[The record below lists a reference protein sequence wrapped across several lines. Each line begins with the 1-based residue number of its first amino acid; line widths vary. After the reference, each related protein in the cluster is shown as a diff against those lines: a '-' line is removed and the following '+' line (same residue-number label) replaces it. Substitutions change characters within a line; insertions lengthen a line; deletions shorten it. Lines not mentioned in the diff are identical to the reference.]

1 MSAALWMLISVG
13 WSADVCRGLDVRVD
27 DPVGPP
33 LAVESVVGAVELVD
47 GRPRFRQ
54 RFYEGGIV
62 DRPVA
67 QGTEIIWMLTDGSQI
82 TMPTSEPADPIH
94 HTYGSS
100 EGVVGTNTQWT
111 LRFDLTE
118 DIVHA
123 LARAKAEAMLGR
135 VGLASRLKHYPKFL
149 SGGEQR
155 RGGLAR
161 VLLADPAF
169 AFVDEPDAGLDAQA
183 RLRALQLLR
192 DRCDAGMS
200 CLLVTHNRDLA
211 RRFADR
217 RWTLEEGVLH
227 AG

>member
-123 LARAKAEAMLGR
+123 LARAKAERFRYTLVSDPRDLPAR
-135 VGLASRLKHYPKFL
+135 RQAAVGLQRL
-149 SGGEQR
+149 
-155 RGGLAR
+155 
-161 VLLADPAF
+161 F
-169 AFVDEPDAGLDAQA
+169 A
-183 RLRALQLLR
+183 
-192 DRCDAGMS
+192 C
-200 CLLVTHNRDLA
+200 
-211 RRFADR
+211 FAN
-217 RWTLEEGVLH
+217 RWTH
-227 AG
+227 S